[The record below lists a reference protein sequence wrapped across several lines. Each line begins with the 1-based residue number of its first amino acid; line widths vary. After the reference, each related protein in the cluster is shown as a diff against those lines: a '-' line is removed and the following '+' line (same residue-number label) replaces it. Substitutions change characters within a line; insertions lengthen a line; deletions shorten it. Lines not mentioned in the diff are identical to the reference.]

1 MISGTRYRLDQE
13 IGRQLALSR
22 DVAKAQTQLS
32 TQKRIQSPSE
42 DPVAAA
48 RISSIGRAQAND
60 AVWKSNLDLAT
71 SLADRADT
79 ALKAVGTAFDRVTE
93 LMTQGAT
100 GTLSDQDRA
109 TIALELRSIAD
120 ELTSL
125 KDSKD
130 ARGNALFMPK
140 DARGNALFMPGY
152 SLRIPVQSGVQVIA
166 VGTREDVF
174 ESAATAGGPKDLAA
188 IVADA
193 AAALAISDPVARRA
207 AVATSVDEV
216 AAGVAHVSTQRGE
229 QGALANRVDA
239 LIERQ
244 ADAGLQMADE
254 RSSLEDTDIQAV
266 VARLGAQQLSL
277 QAAQAVFARVN
288 QNTLFD
294 ILR

>member
-13 IGRQLALSR
+13 INRQLTLRR
-22 DVAKAQTQLS
+22 DIATAQTQLS

-48 RISSIGRAQAND
+48 RISSIGRAQSNEA
-60 AVWKSNLDLAT
+60 AWKSNLNLAAA
-71 SLADRADT
+71 LGDRADT
-79 ALKAVGTAFDRVTE
+79 ALKAVGAAYDRVTE

-120 ELTSL
+120 ELNAL

-130 ARGNALFMPK
+130 SRGNALFMS
-140 DARGNALFMPGY
+140 GY

-166 VGTREDVF
+166 VGTREEVF
-174 ESAATAGGPKDLAA
+174 ESVATAGGPKDLAA
-188 IVADA
+188 IVSSA
-193 AAALAISDPVARRA
+193 AAALEIADPVARAA
-207 AVATSVDEV
+207 AVGVSVDEV
-216 AAGVAHVSTQRGE
+216 AAAVDHVATQRGE

-239 LIERQ
+239 LLDRQ
-244 ADAGLQMADE
+244 ADTDIQLKSE
-254 RSSLEDTDIQAV
+254 RSGLEDTDIQAV
-266 VARLGAQQLSL
+266 IARLSAQELSL
-277 QAAQAVFARVN
+277 QAAQAVFAKVN
-288 QNTLFD
+288 QSTLFD

>member
-22 DVAKAQTQLS
+22 DIAKAQTQLS
-32 TQKRIQSPSE
+32 TQKRIQAPSE

-48 RISSIGRAQAND
+48 RISSIGRAQANE
-60 AVWKSNLDLAT
+60 AAWKSNLDLAA

-79 ALKAVGTAFDRVTE
+79 ALAAVGTAFARATE

-120 ELTSL
+120 ELNAL
-125 KDSKD
+125 KGSKD
-130 ARGNALFMPK
+130 ARGNALFM
-140 DARGNALFMPGY
+140 AGY
-152 SLRIPVQSGVQVIA
+152 SLRIPVQSGVQLIA
-166 VGTREDVF
+166 IGTREDVF
-174 ESAATAGGPKDLAA
+174 ESVATAGGPKDLAA

-193 AAALAISDPVARRA
+193 ATALEITSPVTRKA

-216 AAGVAHVSTQRGE
+216 AAAVTHVATQRGE
-229 QGALANRVDA
+229 QGALANRVDQ
-239 LIERQ
+239 LLERQ
-244 ADAGLQMADE
+244 ANTGLQLAEE
-254 RSSLEDTDIQAV
+254 RSGLEDTDVQAV
-266 VARLGAQQLSL
+266 IARLSSQQLSL
-277 QAAQAVFARVN
+277 QAAQAVFARIN
-288 QNTLFD
+288 ENTLFD

>member
-1 MISGTRYRLDQE
+1 MISGTRYRLTQE
-13 IGRQLALSR
+13 VNRQVTLSR
-22 DVAKAQTQLS
+22 DIARAQTQLS

-48 RISSIGRAQAND
+48 RISSIGRAQANE
-60 AVWKSNLDLAT
+60 AVWKSNLDLAA

-130 ARGNALFMPK
+130 SRGNALFMS
-140 DARGNALFMPGY
+140 GY
-152 SLRIPVQSGVQVIA
+152 SLRVPVQSGVQVIA

-174 ESAATAGGPKDLAA
+174 ESAATAGGPKDLAQ
-188 IVADA
+188 IVSDA
-193 AAALAISDPVARRA
+193 AAALEITDPTARKA
-207 AVATSVDEV
+207 AVAVSVDEV
-216 AAGVAHVSTQRGE
+216 AAGVTHVSTQRGE
-229 QGALANRVDA
+229 QGALANRVDQ
-239 LIERQ
+239 LLEQ
-244 ADAGLQMADE
+244 KADAGLQLEEE
-254 RSSLEDTDIQAV
+254 RSALEDTDIQAV
-266 VARLGAQQLSL
+266 VARLSAQQLSL

-288 QNTLFD
+288 ENTLFD

>member
-13 IGRQLALSR
+13 VNRQLALSR
-22 DVAKAQTQLS
+22 DIARAQTQLS
-32 TQKRIQSPSE
+32 TQKRIQAPSD

-48 RISSIGRAQAND
+48 RISSIGRAQASE
-60 AVWKSNLDLAT
+60 AVWKSNLDLAAA
-71 SLADRADT
+71 LGERADT
-79 ALKAVGTAFDRVTE
+79 ALKAAGTAFDRATE

-120 ELTSL
+120 ELAAL
-125 KDSKD
+125 KDSRD
-130 ARGNALFMPK
+130 SRGNALFMS
-140 DARGNALFMPGY
+140 GY

-166 VGTREDVF
+166 VGTREEVF

-193 AAALAISDPVARRA
+193 AAALEITAPAARQA
-207 AVATSVDEV
+207 AVAVAMDEV
-216 AAGVAHVSTQRGE
+216 AAGVSHVASQRGE
-229 QGALANRVDA
+229 QGALANRVDQ
-239 LIERQ
+239 LLERQ
-244 ADAGLQMADE
+244 ADTGLQLAEE
-254 RSSLEDTDIQAV
+254 RSGLEDTDIQAV
-266 VARLGAQQLSL
+266 IARLGAQQLTL

-288 QNTLFD
+288 ENTLFD

>member
-13 IGRQLALSR
+13 INRQLALSR

-60 AVWKSNLDLAT
+60 AVWKSNLDLAA

-79 ALKAVGTAFDRVTE
+79 ALKAAGTAFDRVTE

-120 ELTSL
+120 ELTTL

-130 ARGNALFMPK
+130 SRGNALFMS
-140 DARGNALFMPGY
+140 GY

-174 ESAATAGGPKDLAA
+174 ESVATAGGPKDLAA
-188 IVADA
+188 IVSDAADA
-193 AAALAISDPVARRA
+193 LEIADPTARKA
-207 AVATSVDEV
+207 AVGVSVDEV
-216 AAGVAHVSTQRGE
+216 AAAVGHVASQRGE
-229 QGALANRVDA
+229 QGALANRVDQ
-239 LIERQ
+239 LLEQ
-244 ADAGLQMADE
+244 KADTGLQLAEE
-254 RSSLEDTDIQAV
+254 RSGLEDTDIQAI

-277 QAAQAVFARVN
+277 QAAQAVFAKVN

>member
-125 KDSKD
+125 KDS
-130 ARGNALFMPK
+130 K

>member
-13 IGRQLALSR
+13 INRQLALSR
-22 DVAKAQTQLS
+22 DIAKAQTQLS
-32 TQKRIQSPSE
+32 TQKRIESPSE

-48 RISSIGRAQAND
+48 RISSIGRSQAND
-60 AVWKSNLDLAT
+60 AAWKSNLNLAA

-79 ALKAVGTAFDRVTE
+79 ALKAVGTAFDRATE

-130 ARGNALFMPK
+130 ARGNALFMS
-140 DARGNALFMPGY
+140 GY

-166 VGTREDVF
+166 VGTREEVF
-174 ESAATAGGPKDLAA
+174 EGVATAAGPKDLAQ
-188 IVADA
+188 ILNDA
-193 AAALAISDPVARRA
+193 ATALETTDPTARKA

-216 AAGVAHVSTQRGE
+216 AAAVTHVSSQRGE
-229 QGALANRVDA
+229 QGALANRVDE
-239 LIERQ
+239 LLDRQ
-244 ADAGLQMADE
+244 ADTGLQLEEE
-254 RSSLEDTDIQAV
+254 RSGLEDTDVQAV
-266 VARLGAQQLSL
+266 IARLSSQQLSL

-288 QNTLFD
+288 ESTLFD
-294 ILR
+294 LLR

>member
-13 IGRQLALSR
+13 ISQQLALSR
-22 DVAKAQTQLS
+22 DIAKAQTQLS

-48 RISSIGRAQAND
+48 RNSSIGRAQAND
-60 AVWKSNLDLAT
+60 AVWKSNLDLAS

-120 ELTSL
+120 ELTTL

-130 ARGNALFMPK
+130 SRGNALFMS
-140 DARGNALFMPGY
+140 GY

-166 VGTREDVF
+166 VGTREEVF
-174 ESAATAGGPKDLAA
+174 ESVATAGGPKDLAA
-188 IVADA
+188 IVSDA
-193 AAALAISDPVARRA
+193 AAALEITDPAARKA
-207 AVATSVDEV
+207 AVNVSVDEV
-216 AAGVAHVSTQRGE
+216 AAAVGHVASQRGE
-229 QGALANRVDA
+229 QGALANRVDT
-239 LIERQ
+239 LLERQ
-244 ADAGLQMADE
+244 ADTGLQLEEE
-254 RSSLEDTDIQAV
+254 RSGLEDTDIQAV
-266 VARLGAQQLSL
+266 VARLSAQQLSL
-277 QAAQAVFARVN
+277 QAAQAVFAKVN

>member
-13 IGRQLALSR
+13 INRQLALSR
-22 DVAKAQTQLS
+22 DIAKAQTQLS

-48 RISSIGRAQAND
+48 RISSIGRAQANE
-60 AVWKSNLDLAT
+60 AAWKSNLSLA
-71 SLADRADT
+71 SALADRADT

-109 TIALELRSIAD
+109 TIAQELRSISD
-120 ELTSL
+120 ELTTLKNS
-125 KDSKD
+125 KDS
-130 ARGNALFMPK
+130 RGNSLFMS
-140 DARGNALFMPGY
+140 GY

-174 ESAATAGGPKDLAA
+174 ESAATAGGPKDLAQ
-188 IVADA
+188 IVSDAADA
-193 AAALAISDPVARRA
+193 LEIADPTARKA
-207 AVATSVDEV
+207 AVDISVDEV
-216 AAGVAHVSTQRGE
+216 AAGVEHVSTQRGE

-239 LIERQ
+239 LLERQ
-244 ADAGLQMADE
+244 ADTSLQLTDE
-254 RSSLEDTDIQAV
+254 RSGLDDTDVQAV
-266 VARLGAQQLSL
+266 VARLSSQQLSR

-288 QNTLFD
+288 ESTLFD
-294 ILR
+294 LLR

>member
-13 IGRQLALSR
+13 VNRQLALSR
-22 DVAKAQTQLS
+22 DIARAQTQLS

-48 RISSIGRAQAND
+48 RISSIGRAQANE
-60 AVWKSNLDLAT
+60 AVWKSNLDLAAA
-71 SLADRADT
+71 LADRADT
-79 ALKAVGTAFDRVTE
+79 ALKAAGTAFDRVTE

-125 KDSKD
+125 KGSKD
-130 ARGNALFMPK
+130 SRGNALFMS
-140 DARGNALFMPGY
+140 GY
-152 SLRIPVQSGVQVIA
+152 SLRIPVESGVQVIA
-166 VGTREDVF
+166 VGTREEVF

-188 IVADA
+188 IVTDA
-193 AAALAISDPVARRA
+193 AAALEIADPTARRA

-216 AAGVAHVSTQRGE
+216 AAAVTHVSTQRGE
-229 QGALANRVDA
+229 HGALANRVDQ
-239 LIERQ
+239 LLERK
-244 ADAGLQMADE
+244 ADTGLQLEEE
-254 RSSLEDTDIQAV
+254 RSGLEDTDIQAV

-288 QNTLFD
+288 QSTLFD

>member
-1 MISGTRYRLDQE
+1 MISGTRYRLTQE
-13 IGRQLALSR
+13 INRQLALSR
-22 DVAKAQTQLS
+22 DIAKAQTQLS

-48 RISSIGRAQAND
+48 RISSIGRAQANE
-60 AVWKSNLDLAT
+60 AAWKSNLNLA
-71 SLADRADT
+71 SALVDRADT
-79 ALKAVGTAFDRVTE
+79 ALKAAGTAFDRVTE

-109 TIALELRSIAD
+109 TIALELRALAD
-120 ELTSL
+120 ELNSL
-125 KDSKD
+125 KNSKD
-130 ARGNALFMPK
+130 SRGNALFMS
-140 DARGNALFMPGY
+140 GY

-193 AAALAISDPVARRA
+193 AAALEITDPATRKA
-207 AVATSVDEV
+207 AVAVSVDEV
-216 AAGVAHVSTQRGE
+216 AAAVGHVATERGE
-229 QGALANRVDA
+229 QGALANRVDQ
-239 LIERQ
+239 LLERH
-244 ADAGLQMADE
+244 ADTNLQLTEE
-254 RSSLEDTDIQAV
+254 RSGLEDTDIQAV
-266 VARLGAQQLSL
+266 IARLSSQQLSL

-288 QNTLFD
+288 ENTLFD

>member
-13 IGRQLALSR
+13 INRQLALSR

-48 RISSIGRAQAND
+48 RISAIGRAQAND
-60 AVWKSNLDLAT
+60 NVWKSNLDLAAA
-71 SLADRADT
+71 LASGADT
-79 ALKAVGTAFDRVTE
+79 ALKSAATAFDRVTE

-109 TIALELRSIAD
+109 TIALELRSIAS
-120 ELTSL
+120 ELTTL

-130 ARGNALFMPK
+130 SRGNALFMS
-140 DARGNALFMPGY
+140 GY

-166 VGTREDVF
+166 VGTREEVF
-174 ESAATAGGPKDLAA
+174 ESVATAGGPKDLAQ
-188 IVADA
+188 IVSDAADA
-193 AAALAISDPVARRA
+193 LETADPTARAA

-216 AAGVAHVSTQRGE
+216 AAAVGHVATQRGE

-239 LIERQ
+239 LLERQ
-244 ADAGLQMADE
+244 ADTSLQLEEE
-254 RSSLEDTDIQAV
+254 RSGLEDTDIQAV
-266 VARLGAQQLSL
+266 VARLSSQQLSL

-288 QNTLFD
+288 QSTLFD

>member
-13 IGRQLALSR
+13 INRQLALAR

-48 RISSIGRAQAND
+48 RISSIGRAQANE
-60 AVWKSNLDLAT
+60 AAWKSNLNLAA

-79 ALKAVGTAFDRVTE
+79 ALKAAGTAFDRVTE

-120 ELTSL
+120 ELTTL

-130 ARGNALFMPK
+130 SRGNALFMS
-140 DARGNALFMPGY
+140 GY

-166 VGTREDVF
+166 VGTREEVF
-174 ESAATAGGPKDLAA
+174 ESVATAGGPKDLAR
-188 IVADA
+188 IVSDAADA
-193 AAALAISDPVARRA
+193 LEMTNPTARKA

-216 AAGVAHVSTQRGE
+216 KAGVDHVARERGE
-229 QGALANRVDA
+229 QGALANRVDQ
-239 LIERQ
+239 LLERQ
-244 ADAGLQMADE
+244 ADTEVQMKEE
-254 RSSLEDTDIQAV
+254 RSGLEDTDIQAV
-266 VARLGAQQLSL
+266 VARLSSQQLSL
-277 QAAQAVFARVN
+277 QAAQAVFARIN
-288 QNTLFD
+288 ENTLFD

>member
-13 IGRQLALSR
+13 INRQLALSR
-22 DVAKAQTQLS
+22 DMAKAQTQLS

-60 AVWKSNLDLAT
+60 VVWKSNLELAA

-79 ALKAVGTAFDRVTE
+79 ALKAAGTAFDRVTE

-120 ELTSL
+120 ELTTL

-130 ARGNALFMPK
+130 SRGNALFMS
-140 DARGNALFMPGY
+140 GY

-166 VGTREDVF
+166 VGTREEVF
-174 ESAATAGGPKDLAA
+174 ESVATAGGPKDLAA
-188 IVADA
+188 IVSDA
-193 AAALAISDPVARRA
+193 ATALETTDPVARKA
-207 AVATSVDEV
+207 AVDASVDEV
-216 AAGVAHVSTQRGE
+216 AAAVQHVASQRGE
-229 QGALANRVDA
+229 QGALANRVDT
-239 LIERQ
+239 LLERQ
-244 ADAGLQMADE
+244 ADTGVQTQEE
-254 RSSLEDTDIQAV
+254 RSGLEDTDIQAV
-266 VARLGAQQLSL
+266 VARLSSQQLSL